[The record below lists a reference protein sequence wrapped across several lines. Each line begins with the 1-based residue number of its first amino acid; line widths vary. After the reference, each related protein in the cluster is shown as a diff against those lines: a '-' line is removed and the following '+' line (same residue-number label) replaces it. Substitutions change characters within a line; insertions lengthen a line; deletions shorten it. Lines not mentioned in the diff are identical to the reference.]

1 MMIYLKLIIVFLFT
15 LLSGLFITV
24 KLRKLKLEQTIRE
37 DGPQSHFKKQG
48 TPSMGGIIFLIP
60 IVMLSLFYLTQSI
73 IPLFALVGYGMIGI
87 YDDLDKRVINSSG
100 GLTVKKKLSLEIIM
114 GLIIGIITV
123 VYMDNTNISLTNNIS
138 INVNWFIYAIFIAIF
153 LIAVTN
159 GTNLTDGLD
168 GLAILT
174 AVPIFILFIAISIRQ
189 ENYLIAEYN
198 ALIIFALLGFLVF
211 NIHPAKIFMGD
222 TGSLALGALIAGM
235 SILLNIE
242 LLLIIFGFIY
252 VVESMSVLLQVSY
265 FKSTGG
271 KRLFKMAP
279 LHHHYEL
286 LGWSETKVVSLFTL
300 VSFIASFLA
309 YIIYIVL

>member
-1 MMIYLKLIIVFLFT
+1 MLYLKLIIVFIFT

-60 IVMLSLFYLTQSI
+60 IVILSLFYITQSV
-73 IPLFALVGYGMIGI
+73 IPLLALAGYGIIGI
-87 YDDLDKRVINSSG
+87 YDDLDKRVIKASG
-100 GLTVKKKLSLEIIM
+100 GLSVKKKLSLEIIM
-114 GLIIGIITV
+114 GLIIGIIAV
-123 VYMDNTNISLTNNIS
+123 NFMDNTNISLTNNIA
-138 INVNWFIYAIFIAIF
+138 INTNWFFYAIFVAVF

-174 AVPIFILFIAISIRQ
+174 SIPIFILFIAISIQ
-189 ENYLIAEYN
+189 QDNYLLAEFN

-211 NIHPAKIFMGD
+211 NIYPAKIFMGD

-242 LLLIIFGFIY
+242 LLLIVFGFIY
-252 VVESMSVLLQVSY
+252 VIESMSVLLQVFY

-286 LGWSETKVVSLFTL
+286 LGWSETKVVSFFTL
-300 VSFIASFLA
+300 ISVIASLVA
-309 YIIYIVL
+309 YIIYRFL

>member
-1 MMIYLKLIIVFLFT
+1 MLYLKLIIFFILT
-15 LLSGLFITV
+15 ILSGLVITV

-48 TPSMGGIIFLIP
+48 TPSMGGLIFLIP
-60 IVMLSLFYLTQSI
+60 IVTASLFYLTQSL
-73 IPLFALVGYGMIGI
+73 IPLVALAGYGIIGI
-87 YDDLDKRVINSSG
+87 YDDLDKRVIKASG
-100 GLTVKKKLSLEIIM
+100 GISVKRKLSLEIFI
-114 GLIIGIITV
+114 GLIVGV
-123 VYMDNTNISLTNNIS
+123 FSVMYMDNTNISLTSNIS
-138 INVNWFIYAIFIAIF
+138 INVSWIVYVIFTAIF

-159 GTNLTDGLD
+159 GVNLTDGLD
-168 GLAILT
+168 GLATLT
-174 AVPIFILFIAISIRQ
+174 SIPIFLLFIAVSLKQ
-189 ENYLIAEYN
+189 ENYILAEFN
-198 ALIIFALLGFLVF
+198 GLIIVALLGFLVF

-222 TGSLALGALIAGM
+222 TGSLALGGLVAGM

-252 VVESMSVLLQVSY
+252 VVESMSVLMQVAY
-265 FKSTGG
+265 FKTTGG

-286 LGWSETKVVSLFTL
+286 LGWSETKVVLFFTFISFVASL
-300 VSFIASFLA
+300 LA

>member
-1 MMIYLKLIIVFLFT
+1 MMLYLKIITVFIFT
-15 LLSGLFITV
+15 LLSGMFITV

-60 IVMLSLFYLTQSI
+60 IVILCLFYLTQSL
-73 IPLFALVGYGMIGI
+73 IPLLALVGYGIIGI

-100 GLTVKKKLSLEIIM
+100 GLTVRKKLFLEIIM
-114 GLIIGIITV
+114 SFIIGIIV
-123 VYMDNTNISLTNNIS
+123 VIYMDNTNISFTDNIA
-138 INVNWFIYAIFIAIF
+138 INVNWVIYAIFIAIF

-174 AVPIFILFIAISIRQ
+174 AIPIFILFISISMKQ
-189 ENYLIAEYN
+189 ENYLLAELN
-198 ALIIFALLGFLVF
+198 TLIIFALLGFLVF

-235 SILLNIE
+235 SIILNIE
-242 LLLIIFGFIY
+242 LSLIIFGFIY
-252 VVESMSVLLQVSY
+252 VVESMSVLLQVFY
-265 FKSTGG
+265 FKRTGG

-279 LHHHYEL
+279 LHHHFEL
-286 LGWSETKVVSLFTL
+286 LGWSETKVVSFFTL
-300 VSFIASFLA
+300 VSFIASFVA

>member
-1 MMIYLKLIIVFLFT
+1 MLFFKIITVFIFT
-15 LLSGLFITV
+15 LISGMFITV

-60 IVMLSLFYLTQSI
+60 IVILCLFYLTQSL
-73 IPLFALVGYGMIGI
+73 IPLLALAGYGIIGI

-100 GLTVKKKLSLEIIM
+100 GLSVKKKLMLEIIM
-114 GLIIGIITV
+114 GFIIGVIV
-123 VYMDNTNISLTNNIS
+123 VSYMDNTSISLTDNIAL
-138 INVNWFIYAIFIAIF
+138 NLNWILYAIFIAIF
-153 LIAVTN
+153 LLAVTN

-174 AVPIFILFIAISIRQ
+174 SIPIFLLFVGISLHQ
-189 ENYLIAEYN
+189 GNNLLAEFN
-198 ALIIFALLGFLVF
+198 TLIIFALLGFLVF

-222 TGSLALGALIAGM
+222 TGSLALGALIAGI
-235 SILLNIE
+235 SIILNIE
-242 LLLIIFGFIY
+242 LLLIVFGFIY
-252 VVESMSVLLQVSY
+252 VVESLSVLLQVFY
-265 FKSTGG
+265 FKKTGG

-286 LGWSETKVVSLFTL
+286 LGWSETKVVSFFTL
-300 VSFIASFLA
+300 ISIIASLVA

>member
-1 MMIYLKLIIVFLFT
+1 MLYLKLIIVFIFT

-24 KLRKLKLEQTIRE
+24 KLRKLKLAQTIRE
-37 DGPQSHFKKQG
+37 DGPQSHFKKLG
-48 TPSMGGIIFLIP
+48 TPSMGGLIFLIP
-60 IVMLSLFYLTQSI
+60 IIMSSLLYLTQSL
-73 IPLFALVGYGMIGI
+73 IPLLALIGYSFIGI
-87 YDDLDKRVINSSG
+87 YDDLDKRVIKSSG
-100 GLTVKKKLSLEIIM
+100 GLSIKRKLSLEIVM
-114 GLIIGIITV
+114 GLIVGIISV
-123 VYMDNTNISLTNNIS
+123 IYMDNTNISLTSNLS
-138 INVNWFIYAIFIAIF
+138 INANWMFYAIFITIF

-159 GTNLTDGLD
+159 GANLTDGLD
-168 GLAILT
+168 GLATLT
-174 AVPIFILFIAISIRQ
+174 SIPIFLLFIAISIQ
-189 ENYLIAEYN
+189 QGNYQLAEFNGLIV
-198 ALIIFALLGFLVF
+198 FALLGFLVF

-222 TGSLALGALIAGM
+222 TGSLALGAIVAGM

-242 LLLIIFGFIY
+242 LLLIVFGFIY
-252 VVESMSVLLQVSY
+252 VIESISVLLQIVY

-300 VSFIASFLA
+300 ISFVASFLA

>member
-1 MMIYLKLIIVFLFT
+1 MLYLKLIIFFIFT
-15 LLSGLFITV
+15 ILLGLFITV
-24 KLRKLKLEQTIRE
+24 KLRNFKLEQTIRE

-48 TPSMGGIIFLIP
+48 TPSMGGLIFLIP
-60 IVMLSLFYLTQSI
+60 IVISSLFYITQSL
-73 IPLFALVGYGMIGI
+73 IPLLALAGYGIIGI
-87 YDDLDKRVINSSG
+87 YDDMDKRVIKASG
-100 GLTVKKKLSLEIIM
+100 GISVKRKLFLEILM
-114 GLIIGIITV
+114 GLIIGV
-123 VYMDNTNISLTNNIS
+123 VAVIYMNNTNISLTSNIL
-138 INVNWFIYAIFIAIF
+138 INANWIVYAIFTTIF

-159 GTNLTDGLD
+159 GVNLTDGLD
-168 GLAILT
+168 GLATLT
-174 AVPIFILFIAISIRQ
+174 SIPIFLLFIAISIQQ
-189 ENYLIAEYN
+189 ENYHLAEFN
-198 ALIIFALLGFLVF
+198 ALIIVTLIGFLVF

-222 TGSLALGALIAGM
+222 TGSLALGGLVAGM

-252 VVESMSVLLQVSY
+252 VVESMSVLMQVVY

-286 LGWSETKVVSLFTL
+286 LGWSEIKVVSFFTL
-300 VSFIASFLA
+300 ISFVASFLA

>member
-1 MMIYLKLIIVFLFT
+1 MLYLKLIVFFIFT
-15 LLSGLFITV
+15 ILSGLLITV
-24 KLRKLKLEQTIRE
+24 KLRKLKLEQTIRD

-48 TPSMGGIIFLIP
+48 TPSMGGLIFLIP
-60 IVMLSLFYLTQSI
+60 IVTASLFYLTQSL
-73 IPLFALVGYGMIGI
+73 IPLVALAGYGIIGI
-87 YDDLDKRVINSSG
+87 YDDLDKRVIKASG
-100 GLTVKKKLSLEIIM
+100 GISVKRKLVLEIIM
-114 GLIIGIITV
+114 GLIVGV
-123 VYMDNTNISLTNNIS
+123 VSVMYMDNTNISLTDNIT
-138 INVNWFIYAIFIAIF
+138 INASWIVYAIFITIF

-168 GLAILT
+168 GLATLT
-174 AVPIFILFIAISIRQ
+174 SIPIFLLFIAISLKQ
-189 ENYLIAEYN
+189 GNYLLAEFN
-198 ALIIFALLGFLVF
+198 GLITVALLGFLVF

-222 TGSLALGALIAGM
+222 TGSLALGALVAGM

-252 VVESMSVLLQVSY
+252 VVESMSVLMQVVY

-286 LGWSETKVVSLFTL
+286 LGWSETKVVSFFTL
-300 VSFIASFLA
+300 ISFAASFLA